1 MVPQADL
8 SIYDRNGQLT
18 GVVEIKNKLR
28 TSREWAAKLREKLA
42 EEQSW
47 LVGSGFLAAIQNGR
61 VAYEAAA

>member
-28 TSREWAAKLREKLA
+28 TSREWAAKLRRNILA
-42 EEQSW
+42 H
-47 LVGSGFLAAIQNGR
+47 GGFRNIDFFLLG
-61 VAYEAAA
+61 